1 MPRKRWTIGVVGV
14 ARWKGK
20 TFNAEKQ
27 TTTTFL
33 GRRKRIVYKT
43 NLQTWYGMRRLYND
57 VKETNQ
63 TVAVIHTAFE
73 DKPSTVALVQTK
85 EGMSL
90 IEKLEYAYRWTQN
103 IMDSWSLK
111 MPMDGND
118 DVTVMGEIVDGMGLR
133 STSVGDQILVG
144 TEKYVVAP
152 MGFTTLDG
160 EPV

>member
-1 MPRKRWTIGVVGV
+1 MMP
-14 ARWKGK
+14 
-20 TFNAEKQ
+20 N
-27 TTTTFL
+27 
-33 GRRKRIVYKT
+33 
-43 NLQTWYGMRRLYND
+43 N
-57 VKETNQ
+57 TNQ

-90 IEKLEYAYRWTQN
+90 IEQLEYAYRWTQN

-118 DVTVMGEIVDGMGLR
+118 DVTVMGDISSGMGLR

>member
-1 MPRKRWTIGVVGV
+1 MMP
-14 ARWKGK
+14 
-20 TFNAEKQ
+20 
-27 TTTTFL
+27 
-33 GRRKRIVYKT
+33 
-43 NLQTWYGMRRLYND
+43 
-57 VKETNQ
+57 KETNQ

-73 DKPSTVALVQTK
+73 DKPSTVALVHTK
-85 EGMSL
+85 ECMTLSQ
-90 IEKLEYAYRWTQN
+90 KLEYAYRWTQN

-111 MPMDGND
+111 LPMDAND

>member
-1 MPRKRWTIGVVGV
+1 MMP
-14 ARWKGK
+14 
-20 TFNAEKQ
+20 
-27 TTTTFL
+27 
-33 GRRKRIVYKT
+33 
-43 NLQTWYGMRRLYND
+43 
-57 VKETNQ
+57 KETNQ

-73 DKPSTVALVQTK
+73 DKPSTVALVHTK
-85 EGMSL
+85 EGMTLSQ
-90 IEKLEYAYRWTQN
+90 KLEYAYRWTQN

-133 STSVGDQILVG
+133 STSVGDQVLVG